1 MTSQRTRERLIQRLM
16 DQGITRFEV
25 LEAIR
30 SVPRHLFVDE
40 ALAHRSYE
48 DTALPIGY
56 GQTLSQPY
64 VVAKMSELAL
74 AHGRPKKV
82 LELGSGSGYQTA
94 ILASLVDEIC
104 AIERIKPLLDRA
116 RRQLRELRVR
126 NVRLRHGDGLEGWPS
141 EAPFDLILGAAAPE
155 HIPSDLLE
163 QLAPGGRLIMPV
175 GGRRQQLMMVTAS
188 PEGYVEEV
196 IEEVKA
202 SGLRGRGAR
211 RREDTRWRAVL
222 TAAGA
227 LGTIGA
233 CAAIARPYLVHEVS
247 GERTAAR
254 ASEKT
259 PASSGSE
266 REPEGFRPRRHH
278 RNARAARF
286 AAEGLDLSAAPLDP
300 LHRGRFNQVLAAVA
314 LERGELVARES
325 TAPLRVAV
333 DRRDAAQ
340 EGVDARGRA

>member
-1 MTSQRTRERLIQRLM
+1 MSQQGIGMTSQRTRERLIQRLM

-74 AHGRPKKV
+74 AQGRPKKV

-104 AIERIKPLLDRA
+104 AMERIKPLLERA
-116 RRQLRELRVR
+116 RKQLRALRVR
-126 NVRLRHGDGLEGWPS
+126 NVRLRHGDGLDGWAS

-155 HIPSDLLE
+155 RLPTQLLE
-163 QLAPGGRLIMPV
+163 QLAPGGRLILPV
-175 GGRRQQLMMVTAS
+175 GGEQQQLMMVTAT

-196 IEEVKA
+196 IEEVNFVPMV
-202 SGLRGRGAR
+202 RG
-211 RREDTRWRAVL
+211 
-222 TAAGA
+222 
-227 LGTIGA
+227 
-233 CAAIARPYLVHEVS
+233 VS
-247 GERTAAR
+247 R
-254 ASEKT
+254 
-259 PASSGSE
+259 
-266 REPEGFRPRRHH
+266 
-278 RNARAARF
+278 
-286 AAEGLDLSAAPLDP
+286 
-300 LHRGRFNQVLAAVA
+300 
-314 LERGELVARES
+314 
-325 TAPLRVAV
+325 
-333 DRRDAAQ
+333 
-340 EGVDARGRA
+340 

>member
-74 AHGRPKKV
+74 AQGRPKKV

-104 AIERIKPLLDRA
+104 AIERIKPLLERA
-116 RRQLRELRVR
+116 RKQLRALRVR
-126 NVRLRHGDGLEGWPS
+126 NVRLRHGDGLDGWAS

-155 HIPSDLLE
+155 HLPTQLLE
-163 QLAPGGRLIMPV
+163 QLTPGGRLILPV
-175 GGRRQQLMMVTAS
+175 GGERQQLTMVTAT
-188 PEGYVEEV
+188 PEGFVEEV
-196 IEEVKA
+196 IEEVNFVPMV
-202 SGLRGRGAR
+202 RG
-211 RREDTRWRAVL
+211 
-222 TAAGA
+222 
-227 LGTIGA
+227 
-233 CAAIARPYLVHEVS
+233 VS
-247 GERTAAR
+247 R
-254 ASEKT
+254 
-259 PASSGSE
+259 
-266 REPEGFRPRRHH
+266 
-278 RNARAARF
+278 
-286 AAEGLDLSAAPLDP
+286 
-300 LHRGRFNQVLAAVA
+300 
-314 LERGELVARES
+314 
-325 TAPLRVAV
+325 
-333 DRRDAAQ
+333 
-340 EGVDARGRA
+340 

>member
-1 MTSQRTRERLIQRLM
+1 VSQQGIGMTSQRTRERLIQRLM

-74 AHGRPKKV
+74 AQGRPKKV

-104 AIERIKPLLDRA
+104 AIERIKPLLERA
-116 RRQLRELRVR
+116 RKQLRALRVR
-126 NVRLRHGDGLEGWPS
+126 NVRLRHGDGLDGWAS

-155 HIPSDLLE
+155 RLPTQLLE
-163 QLAPGGRLIMPV
+163 QLAPGGRLILPV
-175 GGRRQQLMMVTAS
+175 GGEQQQLMMVTAT

-196 IEEVKA
+196 IEEVNFVPMV
-202 SGLRGRGAR
+202 RG
-211 RREDTRWRAVL
+211 
-222 TAAGA
+222 
-227 LGTIGA
+227 
-233 CAAIARPYLVHEVS
+233 VS
-247 GERTAAR
+247 R
-254 ASEKT
+254 
-259 PASSGSE
+259 
-266 REPEGFRPRRHH
+266 
-278 RNARAARF
+278 
-286 AAEGLDLSAAPLDP
+286 
-300 LHRGRFNQVLAAVA
+300 
-314 LERGELVARES
+314 
-325 TAPLRVAV
+325 
-333 DRRDAAQ
+333 
-340 EGVDARGRA
+340 

>member
-1 MTSQRTRERLIQRLM
+1 MSQQGIGMTSQRTRERLIQRLM

-74 AHGRPKKV
+74 ALGRPKKV

-104 AIERIKPLLDRA
+104 AIERIKPLLERA
-116 RRQLRELRVR
+116 RKQLRALRVR
-126 NVRLRHGDGLEGWPS
+126 NVRLRHGDGLDGWAS

-155 HIPSDLLE
+155 RLPTQLLE
-163 QLAPGGRLIMPV
+163 QLAPGGRLILPV
-175 GGRRQQLMMVTAS
+175 GGEQQQLVMVTAT

-196 IEEVKA
+196 IEEVNFVPMV
-202 SGLRGRGAR
+202 RG
-211 RREDTRWRAVL
+211 
-222 TAAGA
+222 
-227 LGTIGA
+227 
-233 CAAIARPYLVHEVS
+233 VS
-247 GERTAAR
+247 R
-254 ASEKT
+254 
-259 PASSGSE
+259 
-266 REPEGFRPRRHH
+266 
-278 RNARAARF
+278 
-286 AAEGLDLSAAPLDP
+286 
-300 LHRGRFNQVLAAVA
+300 
-314 LERGELVARES
+314 
-325 TAPLRVAV
+325 
-333 DRRDAAQ
+333 
-340 EGVDARGRA
+340 